1 MAKVSECTIPVYKG
15 TLLNI
20 QCACGDQSLVPFSVL
35 NLLFY
40 REPYEDEDSDD
51 DDDTPKKKKKV

>member
-1 MAKVSECTIPVYKG
+1 MYYTCLQGDSF
-15 TLLNI
+15 NI